1 VPERSGVLK
10 LEISSQ
16 EYKRRTGI
24 VLDKMKE
31 LGLDAFVFWNN
42 TSVFY
47 LCGFS
52 FIPTERPACMILTKD
67 GKKTMYVPRLEV
79 EHATQNTEVSE
90 TVNYPEYPGDVH
102 PLKNLAGVI
111 AGMGLANSNIG
122 SDAPGYSLTKG
133 YRGPSLLEVLPTVK
147 LTLLPYLV
155 EEIRVIKSPEEIAFI
170 KESARWGNLAHSLL
184 QKYSLPGFL
193 ENEVAMKATIE
204 TTRVM
209 VATLGDAY
217 NPKVSTGLD
226 PHVGFRGQIGPNSAL
241 PHAID
246 INAVLKPGDNLVT
259 YACPT
264 IGGYTSELE
273 RTMFVGEPNAE
284 QRKYFG
290 FMKEIQETAFGK
302 IRPGRPCSDVDK
314 AVREVYAKH
323 NLWDYWRH
331 HTGHALGL
339 LNHELPFFDAADHTI
354 MRPGMVFSVEPGV
367 FVPGLG
373 GFRHS
378 DTVLITETG
387 MEMITWYPRDLD
399 RLICG

>member
-1 VPERSGVLK
+1 LK
-10 LEISSQ
+10 LEITRQ
-16 EYKRRTGI
+16 EYKRRTSI

-52 FIPTERPACMILTKD
+52 FIPTERPACMILTKH
-67 GKKTMYVPRLEV
+67 GNKIMYVPRLEV
-79 EHATQNTEVSE
+79 EHATQNQEVSE
-90 TVNYPEYPGDVH
+90 TISYPEYPGAIH
-102 PLKNLAGVI
+102 PMENLAKAI
-111 AGMGLANSNIG
+111 TGMGLATAHLG
-122 SDAPGYSLTKG
+122 SDASGYSSTKG
-133 YRGPSLLEVLPTVK
+133 YRGPGLTEVLPSVK

-155 EEIRVIKSPEEIAFI
+155 EEIRVIKSSEEIAFI
-170 KESARWGNLAHSLL
+170 RESARWGNLAHSLL
-184 QKYSLPGFL
+184 QKYSLPGYL
-193 ENEVAMKATIE
+193 ENEVSLRATLE
-204 TTRVM
+204 TTKAM
-209 VATLGDAY
+209 VATLGDSY

-246 INAVLKPGDNLVT
+246 INAVLQPGDNLVT
-259 YACPT
+259 YACPR

-273 RTMFVGEPNAE
+273 RTMFVGEPGPE

-290 FMKEIQETAFGK
+290 FMKEIQETAFDK
-302 IRPGRPCSDVDK
+302 IRPGKPCSDVDK
-314 AVREVYAKH
+314 AVREVYEKH
-323 NLWDYWRH
+323 GLWDYWRH

-339 LNHELPFFDAADHTI
+339 LNHELPFFDSGDHSV
-354 MRPGMVFSVEPGV
+354 MRPGMVFSVEPGI

-378 DTVLITETG
+378 DTVLVTETG
-387 MEMITWYPRDLD
+387 MEMLTYYPRDLE
-399 RLICG
+399 RLICR